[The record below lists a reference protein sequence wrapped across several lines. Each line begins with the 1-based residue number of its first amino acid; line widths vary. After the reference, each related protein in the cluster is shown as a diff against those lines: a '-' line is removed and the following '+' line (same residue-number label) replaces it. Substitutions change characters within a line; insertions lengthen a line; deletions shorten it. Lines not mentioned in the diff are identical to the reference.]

1 MQAPAAKQFEVA
13 TALRPAIVPAI
24 LVAASASHLLNDL
37 LQSLLTAIYPLIK
50 TSFQLSFAEIGLI
63 SLVFQLTASIL
74 QPLVG
79 LYTDRRP
86 MPFSAS
92 TGMAASLAGLAL
104 LAVAPSYPLLL
115 LAAAMVG
122 VGSAIFHP
130 EAARMAR
137 AASGGRYGLAQSLFQ
152 VGGNLGSAIGPLLAA
167 LIIVPRGQG
176 SVMLFAVVPL
186 AAMGVLYL
194 VGRWYSG
201 YLRRE
206 AARPAVAM
214 SRVEPLPNATV
225 LRAIAVLL
233 ALIFSKFFYMA
244 AIGTF
249 YTFYLIEKFHVPV
262 QDAQVDLFVFL
273 GAVALGTFIGGPA
286 GDRYGRRLV
295 IWISILGVLPL
306 TLLLPY
312 ADLRWTQI
320 LSIGNGLILSSAFS
334 AIVVYAQELMP
345 GRVGMVSGLFFGF
358 AFGMGGLG
366 AALFG
371 LLADA
376 TSVDFVFQVSAFLP
390 AIGLLTYFLPRTGR
404 DLARA

>member
-320 LSIGNGLILSSAFS
+320 LSIGIGLILSSAFS